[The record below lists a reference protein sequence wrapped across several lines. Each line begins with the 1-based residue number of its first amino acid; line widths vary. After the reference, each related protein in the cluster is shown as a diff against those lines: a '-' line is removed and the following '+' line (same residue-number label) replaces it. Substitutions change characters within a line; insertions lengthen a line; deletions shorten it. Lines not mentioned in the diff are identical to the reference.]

1 MHSARQKS
9 FSAQLEE
16 DQHTEKPSTL
26 PPNLEDERQ
35 TEMNSPTMQSE
46 YDQSTR
52 HVQEEGKIE
61 SRSNDAFSDHDEPTS
76 SSQLT
81 TPDSLTSDTKSLGS
95 DEGESGEHNHMVHVT
110 AKQPGP
116 AKHQSAASAY
126 WHLVS
131 GGLVFDCGGWLFIPA
146 AASEKP
152 WNLKDDLPRL
162 SMFPDGPF
170 SQEDLEKQRAFLE
183 RE

>member
-1 MHSARQKS
+1 
-9 FSAQLEE
+9 
-16 DQHTEKPSTL
+16 
-26 PPNLEDERQ
+26 
-35 TEMNSPTMQSE
+35 MQSE

-81 TPDSLTSDTKSLGS
+81 TPDSLTSDTKSLDS
-95 DEGESGEHNHMVHVT
+95 DEGESCEHDHMARFTV
-110 AKQPGP
+110 KQSGP
-116 AKHQSAASAY
+116 VKHQSAASAY

-131 GGLVFDCGGWLFIPA
+131 GRLVFAYGGSLFIPA

-152 WNLKDDLPRL
+152 WNLKDDLPL
-162 SMFPDGPF
+162 LGMFPDGPF
-170 SQEDLEKQRAFLE
+170 SQEALEKQRAFLE